1 MVPSHP
7 LQMSDKFEDCLREFM
22 QYQKL
27 SYFPLQNYNFNMNS
41 KIVKEGHKN
50 LPIPIWYPNIPLFVY
65 HDCNSI

>member
-7 LQMSDKFEDCLREFM
+7 LQMSDKFEDCLTGFM

-27 SYFPLQNYNFNMNS
+27 YYFSLQNSNVNMNS

-50 LPIPIWYPNIPLFVY
+50 LPIALWYPYIPLFVC
-65 HDCNSI
+65 HDGNSV